1 MTYAG
6 KTTRRAAIVAALFG
20 SLAVSTPLQL
30 YAQDV
35 EEIIV
40 TARKRNES
48 IQEVPV
54 AVTAITANMVEQMG
68 LQDLDDIAKLTAGM
82 IFDPEFNRNSNRPVI
97 RGQANILNDSG
108 VSYFIDGVY
117 ITGSINDYDINDIER
132 IEVVK
137 GPQSALYGR
146 NTYSGAINIYTKSPT
161 EEWTVRG
168 QVKATDDSQ
177 QEISATV
184 KGPITDSLSVGITG
198 RFYESDGFWTNAYDG
213 TDIGEQESTSFSGV
227 ALFEPSDRFK
237 ARARVYWNETR
248 DGQPAL
254 FAQPASENNCFPDTG
269 SSLYA
274 GLGRYYCGVIQP
286 RAIMSD
292 WREQAPDAR
301 DDYDTLQASLSME
314 FGLTDDLTLTSITGF
329 NDVDETFIT
338 EADYDAGSFAVANFT
353 PNGFPFAGFPV
364 PPFDYGYVGSMI
376 DFTFASQTDTDDIS
390 QELRLSWSGD
400 GSEYLLGAYY
410 FDQDRISW
418 SIRDLPADGQARA
431 TANYFAEF
439 GRMQGVCAAN
449 PICGSMTPFFGP
461 TVGVSRNVTEGNI
474 KNTAVFGMASFDLSD
489 ATGLTIEGRYAEE
502 EVEQV
507 AVLRQLGGPVIDV
520 VPASATFDSFSP
532 RITVDHQLSD
542 DHMIYALYAEG
553 TKPGGFNN
561 STAILA
567 GLPSFEEEEVDSIE
581 VGSKS
586 TGLDG
591 QLVANFA
598 IYFNQVDGYQLTQ
611 NARAGA
617 NTTSATVNAGDADIF
632 GAEFEFQY
640 APASIEGLSFMLNY
654 AYTDA
659 EFVEGFD
666 ENLGLLL
673 DVADDGAANCSTG
686 NQFPDPNDPTAC
698 TSAFG
703 SIDGKQIPRTAE
715 HQFFFDAELRRPMG
729 NGEWE
734 WFVGANYSHE
744 SSKFGQVANF
754 AETGEADLVSARL
767 GFNSDRYQ
775 VSLWGKNLTGEDST
789 PLVLRYADGND
800 SFKRNFVGTQRRDTY
815 WGLTASATF

>member
-6 KTTRRAAIVAALFG
+6 KTTWRATIAAALFG
-20 SLAVSTPLQL
+20 SLLISTPLQL
-30 YAQDV
+30 FAQEV

-40 TARKRNES
+40 TARKKDES

-82 IFDPEFNRNSNRPVI
+82 TFDPEFSRTSNRPVI
-97 RGQANILNDSG
+97 RGQANILAESG

-146 NTYSGAINIYTKSPT
+146 NTYSGAINILTKSPGD
-161 EEWTVRG
+161 EWSVRG

-177 QEISATV
+177 QEISATA

-198 RFYESDGFWTNAYDG
+198 RFYETDGFWTNAYDG

-227 ALFEPSDRFK
+227 AVFEPSDRFK

-254 FAQPASENNCFPDTG
+254 FAQPATDNNCFSDTG

-301 DDYDTLQASLSME
+301 DDNDTLQASLSME
-314 FGLTDDLTLTSITGF
+314 FGLTDDLTLTSVTGF
-329 NDVDETFIT
+329 NDVDTTFVT
-338 EADYDAGSFAVANFT
+338 EADYSVGAFAVANFT

-390 QELRLSWSGD
+390 QEFRLSWSGD
-400 GSEYLLGAYY
+400 GSEYLLGVYY
-410 FDQDRISW
+410 FDQDSISW

-449 PICGSMTPFFGP
+449 PICGSMAPFFGP
-461 TVGVSRNVTEGNI
+461 TVGVSRSVTNGNI

-489 ATGLTIEGRYAEE
+489 ATGITIEGRYAEE

-507 AVLRQLGGPVIDV
+507 AFLRQLGGPVTDV

-553 TKPGGFNN
+553 TKPGGFNDT
-561 STAILA
+561 TAILA

-617 NTTSATVNAGDADIF
+617 NTTSAIVNAGDADIF

-640 APASIEGLSFMLNY
+640 APAAIEGLSFMLNY

-673 DVADDGAANCSTG
+673 DVADDGEANCSTG
-686 NQFPDPNDPTAC
+686 NQFPDPNDPTDC
-698 TSAFG
+698 TSAFA

-715 HQFFFDAELRRPMG
+715 HQFFFDTELRRPFA

-734 WFVGANYSHE
+734 WFVGASYSHE

-754 AETGEADLVSARL
+754 AETGESDLVNARL
-767 GFNSDRYQ
+767 GLSSDRYQ
-775 VSLWGKNLTGEDST
+775 VSLWGKNITGEDST